1 MIFVDYHQGSESM
14 KDKWF
19 EKGVAMRRKVLS
31 REYVDRQL
39 QNADEFSRPM
49 QDLATAAGWGMV
61 WSRPGLTL
69 KQRSM
74 LTLAF
79 VIARGK
85 SEELALHLD
94 GATRNGVTQNEV
106 REICLQ
112 AAVYCGFPEGLGAF
126 RVAKKYYADHQASG
140 KSTPRPSAR
149 RRK

>member
-1 MIFVDYHQGSESM
+1 M

-19 EKGVAMRRKVLS
+19 DKGLAMRRKVLS

-39 QNADEFSRPM
+39 QQADEFTRPM
-49 QDLATAAGWGMV
+49 QELATAAGWGMV
-61 WSRPGLTL
+61 WSRPGLTYRE
-69 KQRSM
+69 RSM

-85 SEELALHLD
+85 AEELALHLD
-94 GATRNGVTQNEV
+94 GATRNGVTKNEV

-112 AAVYCGFPEGLGAF
+112 SAIYCGFPEGLGAF
-126 RVAKKYYADHQASG
+126 RVAKKFYADHDART
-140 KSTPRPSAR
+140 KSATKPKAR

>member
-1 MIFVDYHQGSESM
+1 
-14 KDKWF
+14 
-19 EKGVAMRRKVLS
+19 MRRKVLS
-31 REYVDRQL
+31 RAYVDRQL
-39 QNADEFSRPM
+39 KNADEFTRPM

-61 WSRPGLTL
+61 WTRPGLSL

-126 RVAKKYYADHQASG
+126 RVAKKYYTEAAVSR
-140 KSTPRPSAR
+140 KAVARPKAR

>member
-1 MIFVDYHQGSESM
+1 M
-14 KDKWF
+14 KDIWF
-19 EKGVAMRRKVLS
+19 EKGVNMRRKVLS

-39 QNADEFSRPM
+39 KNADEFTRPM
-49 QDLATAAGWGMV
+49 QELATAAGWGMV
-61 WSRPGLTL
+61 WTRPGLTL

-85 SEELALHLD
+85 AEELALHLD
-94 GATRNGVTQNEV
+94 GATRNGVTKNEV

-126 RVAKKYYADHQASG
+126 RIAKKYYTEAEAN
-140 KSTPRPSAR
+140 
-149 RRK
+149 RKTAAKPKAKRSKQSK

>member
-1 MIFVDYHQGSESM
+1 M
-14 KDKWF
+14 KDIWF
-19 EKGVAMRRKVLS
+19 EKGVNMRRKVLS

-39 QNADEFSRPM
+39 KNADEFTRPM
-49 QDLATAAGWGMV
+49 QELATAAGWGMV
-61 WSRPGLTL
+61 WTRPGLTL

-85 SEELALHLD
+85 AEELALHLD
-94 GATRNGVTQNEV
+94 GATRNGVSKNEV

-126 RVAKKYYADHQASG
+126 RIAKKYYTEAEAN
-140 KSTPRPSAR
+140 KKTAIKPKAKR
-149 RRK
+149 RR

>member
-1 MIFVDYHQGSESM
+1 M

-31 REYVDRQL
+31 KEYVDRQL
-39 QNADEFSRPM
+39 KTADEFTRPM
-49 QDLATAAGWGMV
+49 QELATAAGWGMV
-61 WSRPGLTL
+61 WTRPGLTL
-69 KQRSM
+69 RERSM

-94 GATRNGVTQNEV
+94 GAMRNGVTQKEV

-126 RVAKKYYADHQASG
+126 RVAKKYYQDSAAKKKPAA
-140 KSTPRPSAR
+140 KSK
-149 RRK
+149 RK

>member
-1 MIFVDYHQGSESM
+1 M

-19 EKGVAMRRKVLS
+19 EKGVNMRRKVLS
-31 REYVDRQL
+31 RVYVDRQL
-39 QNADEFSRPM
+39 KNADEFTRPM

-61 WSRPGLTL
+61 WTRPGLTL

-85 SEELALHLD
+85 AEELALHLD
-94 GATRNGVTQNEV
+94 GATRNGVTKNEV

-126 RVAKKYYADHQASG
+126 RIAKKYYTEAEANNKTRVKPKAKG
-140 KSTPRPSAR
+140 R
-149 RRK
+149 R

>member
-1 MIFVDYHQGSESM
+1 M
-14 KDKWF
+14 KDIWF

-31 REYVDRQL
+31 RDYVDRQL
-39 QNADEFSRPM
+39 KNADEFTRPM
-49 QDLATAAGWGMV
+49 QELATAAGWGMV
-61 WSRPGLTL
+61 WTRPGLTL

-85 SEELALHLD
+85 AEELALHLD
-94 GATRNGVTQNEV
+94 GATRNGVTKNEV

-126 RVAKKYYADHQASG
+126 RVAKKYYTDADAG
-140 KSTPRPSAR
+140 KKSAAKPKAK
-149 RRK
+149 RKK

>member
-1 MIFVDYHQGSESM
+1 M

-19 EKGVAMRRKVLS
+19 DKGLNMRRKVLS
-31 REYVDRQL
+31 KAYVDRQL
-39 QNADEFSRPM
+39 KIADEFSRPM
-49 QDLATAAGWGMV
+49 QELATAAGWGMV
-61 WSRPGLTL
+61 WTRPGLTL

-94 GATRNGVTQNEV
+94 GATRNGVTKNEV

-112 AAVYCGFPEGLGAF
+112 SAVYCGFPEGLGAF
-126 RVAKKYYADHQASG
+126 RVAKKYYQEQEAN
-140 KSTPRPSAR
+140 KSNAKTR

>member
-1 MIFVDYHQGSESM
+1 M
-14 KDKWF
+14 KDIWF
-19 EKGVAMRRKVLS
+19 EKGVNMRRKVLS
-31 REYVDRQL
+31 RAYVDRQL
-39 QNADEFSRPM
+39 KNADEFSRPM

-61 WSRPGLTL
+61 WTRAGLTL

-85 SEELALHLD
+85 AEELALHLD
-94 GATRNGVTQNEV
+94 GATRNGVTKNEV

-126 RVAKKYYADHQASG
+126 RVAKKYYMEAEANKASKPAKKSAG
-140 KSTPRPSAR
+140 KPKAKRS
-149 RRK
+149 K